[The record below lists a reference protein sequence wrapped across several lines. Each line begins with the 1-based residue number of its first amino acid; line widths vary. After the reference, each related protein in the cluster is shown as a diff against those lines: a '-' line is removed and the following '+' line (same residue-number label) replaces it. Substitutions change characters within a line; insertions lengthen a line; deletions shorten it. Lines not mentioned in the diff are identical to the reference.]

1 MLTFLTAFAK
11 LEKAT
16 FNFVM
21 SIRKEQLG
29 FQWVDFN
36 GSIFRKGVLHEDLST
51 FTIKYIAEF
60 LE

>member
-1 MLTFLTAFAK
+1 
-11 LEKAT
+11 
-16 FNFVM
+16 M

-60 LE
+60 LEWEMFQTKGLEEIKTLILN